1 MPRTL
6 VRMPNWLGD
15 IVMALPAL
23 RALVDWPQTGT
34 LALAAPRAFVPIAR
48 MMAGVDHVVP
58 IDSAGH
64 AWGRAFREDVAR
76 VREGRYDRLLL
87 FTNSF
92 GSAWMAHRAGV
103 PERIGYRADW
113 RGALLTRAVPR
124 RAGPDSSRH
133 HSQYYLRL
141 LERAGI
147 PVPGDAATA
156 WPRLAVPDTA
166 REAAREILAAAG
178 LDLSRPIVGFAPG
191 AAFGQAKRWLPAYAA
206 TAIDALVRDGV
217 GVVIVGAAGDRPA
230 RDELESAFRA
240 LRGGLSGVV
249 PFADL
254 VGRTD
259 LTLLAAVLAE
269 CAAVVSN
276 DSGAMHVAGAVGT
289 PVVAI
294 FGPTD
299 ERATAPLG
307 EHTIVSAS
315 VFCRPCHLRTC
326 PIDHRCMRRVTPA
339 RVLEAVHAYLAHG
352 GRA

>member
-1 MPRTL
+1 
-6 VRMPNWLGD
+6 
-15 IVMALPAL
+15 
-23 RALVDWPQTGT
+23 
-34 LALAAPRAFVPIAR
+34 
-48 MMAGVDHVVP
+48 
-58 IDSAGH
+58 
-64 AWGRAFREDVAR
+64 
-76 VREGRYDRLLL
+76 
-87 FTNSF
+87 
-92 GSAWMAHRAGV
+92 
-103 PERIGYRADW
+103 
-113 RGALLTRAVPR
+113 
-124 RAGPDSSRH
+124 
-133 HSQYYLRL
+133 
-141 LERAGI
+141 
-147 PVPGDAATA
+147 
-156 WPRLAVPDTA
+156 
-166 REAAREILAAAG
+166 
-178 LDLSRPIVGFAPG
+178 
-191 AAFGQAKRWLPAYAA
+191 
-206 TAIDALVRDGV
+206 
-217 GVVIVGAAGDRPA
+217 VGAAGDRPA